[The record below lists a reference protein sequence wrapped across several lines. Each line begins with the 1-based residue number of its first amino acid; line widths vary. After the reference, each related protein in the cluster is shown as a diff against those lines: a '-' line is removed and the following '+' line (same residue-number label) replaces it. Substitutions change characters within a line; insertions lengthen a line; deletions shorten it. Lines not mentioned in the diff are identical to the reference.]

1 MVEGADIPG
10 KNETMALAS
19 QHLSIDPN
27 TLAGE
32 PADSFFLG
40 SGSDICVSHHRLIA
54 SGFIKH
60 GLISGYRIL
69 AAWGLTGI
77 SLGFLHKRYFL
88 E

>member
-1 MVEGADIPG
+1 MATADKYFSFRISP
-10 KNETMALAS
+10 
-19 QHLSIDPN
+19 P
-27 TLAGE
+27 AGE
-32 PADSFFLG
+32 PANSFFLG

-54 SGFIKH
+54 SAFIRLV
-60 GLISGYRIL
+60 GLIRGYRIL